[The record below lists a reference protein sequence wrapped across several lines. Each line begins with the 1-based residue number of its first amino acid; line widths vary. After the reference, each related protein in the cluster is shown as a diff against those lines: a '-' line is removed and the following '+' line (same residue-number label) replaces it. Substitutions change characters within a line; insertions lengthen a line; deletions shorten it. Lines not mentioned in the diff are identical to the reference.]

1 MTAQLSL
8 VFDATIAD
16 RFEDFHRDN
25 PRVYNTLVR
34 LAREWVKTTGH
45 GKLGI
50 ATLYERAR
58 WDIALATRNADYKLN
73 NSYRAYYARLI
84 HQQESDLDGLFD
96 LRASAADSWLAAR
109 SS

>member
-58 WDIALATRNADYKLN
+58 WDIALETRSADYKLN
-73 NSYRAYYARLI
+73 NDFRAYYARLI
-84 HQQESDLDGLFD
+84 MRRERDLDGLFD
-96 LRASAADSWLAAR
+96 LRASAADAWIGAVS
-109 SS
+109 